1 MGSVMKTLVLNSI
14 IVCISVTAAFGQTQS
29 DVEFLRARADAHERK
44 ISQLEQDLSRLKA
57 LLAEKPATAMAANPK
72 QTAKVLA
79 VAATEPVAKSYVVKH
94 GDVLSRIA
102 TSHQSSVAAIL
113 KENDLPNDRI
123 IVGQK
128 LRIPGV
134 AAPATSST
142 QEVAAPA
149 AKNLAKHQVKSGE
162 TFYSIARIHNVSM
175 KSLQAANPEV
185 VPTKMYVGQTLR
197 IDGSATA
204 SASNAVQNTKKPQ
217 KTAASAAPKR
227 TELASQ
233 KKTPVKQPAPSAS
246 RAGAE
251 PTIRTITV
259 DQQITYGQFA
269 TRHGSNTT
277 QLNELNGL
285 SLNKNTTLAKG
296 SELYVPTF

>member
-1 MGSVMKTLVLNSI
+1 MGSVMKILVLNSI
-14 IVCISVTAAFGQTQS
+14 IVCLSVSTAFGQTQS

-72 QTAKVLA
+72 QTPKALA
-79 VAATEPVAKSYVVKH
+79 VAATEPVANSYVVKH

-102 TSHQSSVAAIL
+102 TSHQTSVAAIL

-128 LRIPGV
+128 LRIPSIV
-134 AAPATSST
+134 ASATSST
-142 QEVAAPA
+142 QVGAPT

-204 SASNAVQNTKKPQ
+204 SVSNVAKNNQKPQ
-217 KTAASAAPKR
+217 KAAASTAPKR
-227 TELASQ
+227 TELASRE
-233 KKTPVKQPAPSAS
+233 KAPAKESAPSAS
-246 RAGAE
+246 RAGVE
-251 PTIRTITV
+251 PTMRTITV
-259 DQQITYGQFA
+259 NQQITYGQFA
-269 TRHGSNTT
+269 SRHGASTT

-285 SLNKNTTLAKG
+285 SLSKNTTLAKG
-296 SELYVPTF
+296 SELYVPKF

>member
-1 MGSVMKTLVLNSI
+1 MGPVMKILVLNSI
-14 IVCISVTAAFGQTQS
+14 IVCLSVSTAFGQTQS

-57 LLAEKPATAMAANPK
+57 LLAEKPATAMAAKPK
-72 QTAKVLA
+72 QTPKALA
-79 VAATEPVAKSYVVKH
+79 VAATEPVANSYVVKH

-102 TSHQSSVAAIL
+102 TSHQTSVAAIL

-128 LRIPGV
+128 LRIAGIV
-134 AAPATSST
+134 ASATSST
-142 QEVAAPA
+142 QVGAPT

-204 SASNAVQNTKKPQ
+204 SVSNVAKNNQKPQ
-217 KTAASAAPKR
+217 KAAASTAPKR
-227 TELASQ
+227 TELASRE
-233 KKTPVKQPAPSAS
+233 KAPAKESAPSAS
-246 RAGAE
+246 RAGVE
-251 PTIRTITV
+251 PTMRTITV
-259 DQQITYGQFA
+259 NQQITYGQFA
-269 TRHGSNTT
+269 SRHGASTT

-285 SLNKNTTLAKG
+285 SLSKNTTLAKG
-296 SELYVPTF
+296 SELYVPKF